1 MAKTSKLIDERV
13 VKKDIENYF
22 QECITNKKAITAHG
36 LANTLG
42 IKLKQ
47 LKQIVELDTHNNQ
60 MKESSR
66 KDNSQG
72 YIQSNESKEEKE
84 DWIGRIKLPTLIL
97 IQKAFGSILQAYEEN
112 LSKGGGVAVGSM
124 FALKSLAEWR
134 DTPINTSDKSI
145 SINLISYNNTPP
157 KALNIPITVP
167 AIITDTPKEL
177 TENNTVPDTKIPQ
190 NRGDRIPK
198 ARAKLPV

>member
-13 VKKDIENYF
+13 VKKDIDEYF
-22 QECITNKKAITAHG
+22 ERCKEEKKSLTAHG

-66 KDNSQG
+66 KDNPQG
-72 YIQSNESKEEKE
+72 YIQEQKSKDKEEE
-84 DWIGRIKLPTLIL
+84 WIERIKLPTIIL

-134 DTPINTSDKSI
+134 DTPVNTSDKSI
-145 SINLISYNNTPP
+145 SINLISYNNQPS

-177 TENNTVPDTKIPQ
+177 PDNSAVADTTIPQ